1 MDAGRLGVISL
12 ANISTFLQKI
22 MEAVYGEEVRGSIHD
37 ALAAMNVESSEAMRF
52 AATAKDSAAASAL
65 DAKASAATAE
75 QKATEIVA
83 SAQAAKTSENNA
95 KTSETNAATKAA
107 EAATAAAGA
116 KASETAAGNS
126 EAIATQKAQEAA
138 DSQSAAAQ
146 SEAEAKA
153 AEDRIKAIRTDVE
166 TLGAQA
172 TADKNA
178 AEAAKEAAEAAADDA
193 TIAETNAKL
202 SENTALVAQAAAEVA
217 KDDAE
222 AAKLAAQNAKT
233 AAETAKDDA
242 EDAKCKAKASEDAA
256 AASALSAQQYSGK
269 PPKPQAGTWWIWDAD
284 QQKYLD
290 SGIACDLV
298 GPTGNGIKDIKL
310 TKGDHTPGTTDI
322 YTVTMTDGTTT
333 TISVYNGR
341 NGTGT
346 GDVLG
351 IAFDLVLPAS
361 GWVNG
366 ELTVADSRLLA
377 LATHKYLVDADEAS
391 REEYLECNVQARN
404 ITTTGFITFKN
415 NTDPTMDLTVNV
427 IRLELSVNGS

>member
-1 MDAGRLGVISL
+1 M

-37 ALAAMNVESSEAMRF
+37 ALAAMNVESSDAMRF

-65 DAKASAATAE
+65 DAKASAATAK
-75 QKATEIVA
+75 QKADEIVV
-83 SAQAAKTSENNA
+83 SAQAAKTSETNA
-95 KTSETNAATKAA
+95 KTSETNAAAKAA
-107 EAATAAAGA
+107 EAVDAAAAA

-126 EAIATQKAQEAA
+126 EAVAAQKAREAA
-138 DSQSAAAQ
+138 GSQSAAAQ

-153 AEDRIKAIRTDVE
+153 AEERIKTIRSDVE

-202 SENTALVAQAAAEVA
+202 SENAALVAQAAAEVA

-222 AAKLAAQNAKT
+222 AAKLAAQAAKT
-233 AAETAKDDA
+233 AAQTAADNASADADDA
-242 EDAKCKAKASEDAA
+242 VQAAADA

-269 PPKPQAGTWWIWDAD
+269 PPKPQDGTWWIWDAA

-290 SGIACDLV
+290 SGISCDLV
-298 GPTGNGIKDIKL
+298 GPTGNGIQDIKL

-341 NGTGT
+341 NGTGA

-351 IAFDLVLPAS
+351 ISFDLVLPTS

-377 LATHKYLVDADEAS
+377 LSTHKYFIDADETS
-391 REEYLECNVQARN
+391 REEYLECGVQARN

-415 NTDPTMDLTVNV
+415 DTDPTADLTVNV
-427 IRLELSVNGS
+427 IRLELSANGS

>member
-1 MDAGRLGVISL
+1 MISL

-95 KTSETNAATKAA
+95 KTSETNA
-107 EAATAAAGA
+107 
-116 KASETAAGNS
+116 
-126 EAIATQKAQEAA
+126 
-138 DSQSAAAQ
+138 
-146 SEAEAKA
+146 
-153 AEDRIKAIRTDVE
+153 
-166 TLGAQA
+166 
-172 TADKNA
+172 
-178 AEAAKEAAEAAADDA
+178 
-193 TIAETNAKL
+193 KL

-242 EDAKCKAKASEDAA
+242 EDAKGKAKASEDAA

-415 NTDPTMDLTVNV
+415 DTDPSEDITVNV
-427 IRLELSVNGS
+427 IRFELSANGTP

>member
-1 MDAGRLGVISL
+1 M
-12 ANISTFLQKI
+12 ANIATFLQKI
-22 MEAVYGEEVRGSIHD
+22 LDAVYGEEVRGSIHD
-37 ALAAMNVESSEAMRF
+37 ALAAMNVESSNAMAF
-52 AATAKDSAAASAL
+52 AATAKDSAKVSADSARTSASTATQKAGEALASAG
-65 DAKASAATAE
+65 
-75 QKATEIVA
+75 
-83 SAQAAKTSENNA
+83 AAKVSETNAKISENNA
-95 KTSETNAATKAA
+95 VIQASDAAKSAANAKT
-107 EAATAAAGA
+107 
-116 KASETAAGNS
+116 SETAAGNS

-138 DSQSAAAQ
+138 DSQSAAAL

-153 AEDRIKAIRTDVE
+153 AEDRVKTIRTDVE

-178 AEAAKEAAEAAADDA
+178 AEAAKVAAEAAADDA

-202 SENTALVAQAAAEVA
+202 SENAALVAQTAAELA

-233 AAETAKDDA
+233 AAEAAKDDA
-242 EDAKCKAKASEDAA
+242 ENAKDKAKVSEDAA

-269 PPKPQAGTWWIWDAD
+269 PPKPQDGTWWVWDAA
-284 QQKYLD
+284 QQKYVD
-290 SGIACDLV
+290 TGIGCELV
-298 GPTGNGIKDIKL
+298 GPTGNGIQDIKL
-310 TKGDHTPGTTDI
+310 TKGDHKPGTTDI

-333 TISVYNGR
+333 SISVYNGR
-341 NGTGT
+341 NGTGA

-377 LATHKYLVDADEAS
+377 LATHKYLIDADEAS

-415 NTDPTMDLTVNV
+415 DTDPTMDLTVNI
-427 IRLELSVNGS
+427 IRLELSANGS

>member
-1 MDAGRLGVISL
+1 M
-12 ANISTFLQKI
+12 ANIATFLQKI
-22 MEAVYGEEVRGSIHD
+22 LDAVYGEEVRGSIHD
-37 ALAAMNVESSEAMRF
+37 ALAAMNVESSNAMEF
-52 AATAKDSAAASAL
+52 AATAKDSAKVSADSARTSAS
-65 DAKASAATAE
+65 T
-75 QKATEIVA
+75 
-83 SAQAAKTSENNA
+83 
-95 KTSETNAATKAA
+95 
-107 EAATAAAGA
+107 
-116 KASETAAGNS
+116 
-126 EAIATQKAQEAA
+126 ATQKAGEALA
-138 DSQSAAAQ
+138 SA
-146 SEAEAKA
+146 
-153 AEDRIKAIRTDVE
+153 
-166 TLGAQA
+166 G
-172 TADKNA
+172 
-178 AEAAKEAAEAAADDA
+178 AAKVS
-193 TIAETNAKL
+193 ETNAKL
-202 SENTALVAQAAAEVA
+202 SENAALVAQTAAELA

-233 AAETAKDDA
+233 AAEAAKDDA
-242 EDAKCKAKASEDAA
+242 ENAKDKAKVSEDAA

-269 PPKPQAGTWWIWDAD
+269 PPKPQDGTWWIWDAD

-298 GPTGNGIKDIKL
+298 GPTGNGVKDIKL

-333 TISVYNGR
+333 SISVYNGR

-351 IAFDLVLPAS
+351 IAFDLVLPSS

-377 LATHKYLVDADEAS
+377 LATHKYLIDADEAS

>member
-1 MDAGRLGVISL
+1 M
-12 ANISTFLQKI
+12 ANIATFLQKI
-22 MEAVYGEEVRGSIHD
+22 LDAVYGEEVRGSIHD
-37 ALAAMNVESSEAMRF
+37 ALVAMNVESSEAMRF

-65 DAKASAATAE
+65 EAKASAATAE
-75 QKATEIVA
+75 QKATEVVD
-83 SAQAAKTSENNA
+83 SARAA
-95 KTSETNAATKAA
+95 KTSETNAKTSELNAIQQASNAA
-107 EAATAAAGA
+107 NAAAAA

-126 EAIATQKAQEAA
+126 EVVATQKAQGAA
-138 DSQSAAAQ
+138 DSQAAAAQ

-153 AEDRIKAIRTDVE
+153 AEERVKTIRSDVE

-172 TADKNA
+172 TADKEA
-178 AEAAKEAAEAAADDA
+178 AETAKTDAEAARDEAL
-193 TIAETNAKL
+193 ISQNGAKG
-202 SENTALVAQAAAEVA
+202 SENAALVAKTAAELA
-217 KDDAE
+217 KNDAE
-222 AAKLAAQNAKT
+222 AAKLTAQAAKA
-233 AAETAKDDA
+233 AAETAKTDA
-242 EDAKCKAKASEDAA
+242 ETAKDKAKESEDSAA
-256 AASALSAQQYSGK
+256 KSALTAQQYSGK
-269 PPKPQAGTWWIWDAD
+269 PPKPQDGTWWIWDAD

-298 GPTGNGIKDIKL
+298 GPTGNGIQDIKL

-322 YTVTMTDGTTT
+322 YTGTMTDGSTM

-351 IAFDLVLPAS
+351 ISFDLVLPVS
-361 GWVNG
+361 GWANG
-366 ELTVADSRLLA
+366 EITVADSRLLA

-415 NTDPTMDLTVNV
+415 DTDPTMDLTVNV
-427 IRLELSVNGS
+427 IRLELSANGA

>member
-1 MDAGRLGVISL
+1 M
-12 ANISTFLQKI
+12 ANIATFLQKI
-22 MEAVYGEEVRGSIHD
+22 LDAVYGEEVRGSIHD
-37 ALAAMNVESSEAMRF
+37 ALAAMNIESSEAMRF

-65 DAKASAATAE
+65 EAKASAATAE
-75 QKATEIVA
+75 QKATEVVD
-83 SAQAAKTSENNA
+83 SARAA
-95 KTSETNAATKAA
+95 KTSETNAKTSELNAIQQASNAA
-107 EAATAAAGA
+107 NAAAAA

-126 EAIATQKAQEAA
+126 EVVATQKAQEAA
-138 DSQSAAAQ
+138 DSQAAAAQ

-153 AEDRIKAIRTDVE
+153 AEERVKTIRSDVE

-172 TADKNA
+172 TADKA
-178 AEAAKEAAEAAADDA
+178 AAETAKTDAEAARDAAL
-193 TIAETNAKL
+193 ISQNGAKD
-202 SENTALVAQAAAEVA
+202 SENAALVAKAAAELA
-217 KDDAE
+217 KNDAE
-222 AAKLAAQNAKT
+222 AAKLAAQAAKT
-233 AAETAKDDA
+233 AAETAKTDA
-242 EDAKCKAKASEDAA
+242 EAAKDKAKESEDSAA
-256 AASALSAQQYSGK
+256 KSALTAQQYSGK
-269 PPKPQAGTWWIWDAD
+269 PPKPQDGTWWIWDAE

-322 YTVTMTDGTTT
+322 YTVTMTDGSTM

-351 IAFDLVLPAS
+351 ISFDLVLPVS
-361 GWVNG
+361 GWANG
-366 ELTVADSRLLA
+366 EITVADSRLLA

-415 NTDPTMDLTVNV
+415 DTDPTMDLTVNV
-427 IRLELSVNGS
+427 IRLELSANGS

>member
-1 MDAGRLGVISL
+1 M
-12 ANISTFLQKI
+12 ANIATFLQKI
-22 MEAVYGEEVRGSIHD
+22 LDAVYGEEVRGSIHD
-37 ALAAMNVESSEAMRF
+37 ALAAMNIESSEAMRF

-65 DAKASAATAE
+65 EAKASAATAE
-75 QKATEIVA
+75 QKATEVVD
-83 SAQAAKTSENNA
+83 SARAA
-95 KTSETNAATKAA
+95 KTSETNAKTSELNAIQQASNAA
-107 EAATAAAGA
+107 NAAAAA

-126 EAIATQKAQEAA
+126 EVVATQKAQEAA
-138 DSQSAAAQ
+138 DSQAAAAQ

-153 AEDRIKAIRTDVE
+153 AEERVKTIRSDVE

-172 TADKNA
+172 TADKA
-178 AEAAKEAAEAAADDA
+178 AAETAKTDAEAARDAAL
-193 TIAETNAKL
+193 ISQNGAKD
-202 SENTALVAQAAAEVA
+202 SENAALVAKAAAELA
-217 KDDAE
+217 KNDAE
-222 AAKLAAQNAKT
+222 AAKLAAQAAKT
-233 AAETAKDDA
+233 AAETAKTDA
-242 EDAKCKAKASEDAA
+242 EAAKDKAKESEDSAA
-256 AASALSAQQYSGK
+256 KSALTAQQYSGK
-269 PPKPQAGTWWIWDAD
+269 PPKPQDGTWWIWDAE

-322 YTVTMTDGTTT
+322 YTVTMTDGSTM

-351 IAFDLVLPAS
+351 ISFDLVPPVS
-361 GWVNG
+361 GWANG
-366 ELTVADSRLLA
+366 EITVADSRLLA

-415 NTDPTMDLTVNV
+415 DTDPTMDLTVNV
-427 IRLELSVNGS
+427 IRLELSANGS

>member
-1 MDAGRLGVISL
+1 M

-37 ALAAMNVESSEAMRF
+37 ALAAMNVESSDAMRF
-52 AATAKDSAAASAL
+52 SATAKDSAAASAL
-65 DAKASAATAE
+65 DAKASAATAK
-75 QKATEIVA
+75 QKADEIVV
-83 SAQAAKTSENNA
+83 SAQAAKTSETNA
-95 KTSETNAATKAA
+95 KTSETNAVAKAA
-107 EAATAAAGA
+107 EAVAAAAGA

-126 EAIATQKAQEAA
+126 EAVAAQKAREAA

-153 AEDRIKAIRTDVE
+153 AEERTKTIRSDVE

-178 AEAAKEAAEAAADDA
+178 AEAAKEAAEGAAGDA

-202 SENTALVAQAAAEVA
+202 SENAALVAQAAAEVA

-222 AAKLAAQNAKT
+222 AAKLAAQAAKT
-233 AAETAKDDA
+233 AAQTAADNASTDADDA
-242 EDAKCKAKASEDAA
+242 AQAAADA

-269 PPKPQAGTWWIWDAD
+269 PPKPQDGTWWIWDAA

-290 SGIACDLV
+290 SGISCDLV
-298 GPTGNGIKDIKL
+298 GPTGNGIQDIKL

-341 NGTGT
+341 NGTGA

-351 IAFDLVLPAS
+351 ISFDLVLPTS

-377 LATHKYLVDADEAS
+377 LSTHKYLVDADEAS

-415 NTDPTMDLTVNV
+415 DTDPTTDLTVNV
-427 IRLELSVNGS
+427 IRLELSANGA

>member
-1 MDAGRLGVISL
+1 M
-12 ANISTFLQKI
+12 ANIATFLQKI
-22 MEAVYGEEVRGSIHD
+22 LDAVYGEEVRGSIHD
-37 ALAAMNVESSEAMRF
+37 ALVAMNVESSEAMRF

-65 DAKASAATAE
+65 EAKASAATAE
-75 QKATEIVA
+75 QKATEVVD
-83 SAQAAKTSENNA
+83 SARAA
-95 KTSETNAATKAA
+95 KTSETNAKTSELNAIQQASNAA
-107 EAATAAAGA
+107 NAAAAA
-116 KASETAAGNS
+116 KASETAGNS

-138 DSQSAAAQ
+138 DSQAAAAQ

-153 AEDRIKAIRTDVE
+153 AEERVKTIRSDVE

-172 TADKNA
+172 TADKEA
-178 AEAAKEAAEAAADDA
+178 AETAKTDAEAARDEAL
-193 TIAETNAKL
+193 ISQNGAKG
-202 SENTALVAQAAAEVA
+202 SENAALVAKTAAELA
-217 KDDAE
+217 KNDAE
-222 AAKLAAQNAKT
+222 AAKLTAQAAKA
-233 AAETAKDDA
+233 AAETAKTDA
-242 EDAKCKAKASEDAA
+242 ETAKDKAKESEDSAA
-256 AASALSAQQYSGK
+256 KSALTAQQYSGK
-269 PPKPQAGTWWIWDAD
+269 PPKPQDGTWWIWDAD

-298 GPTGNGIKDIKL
+298 GPTGNGIQDIKL

-322 YTVTMTDGTTT
+322 YTVTMTDGSTM

-351 IAFDLVLPAS
+351 ISFDLVLPVS
-361 GWVNG
+361 GWANG
-366 ELTVADSRLLA
+366 EITVADSRLLA

-415 NTDPTMDLTVNV
+415 DTDPTMDLTVNV
-427 IRLELSVNGS
+427 IRLELSANGA